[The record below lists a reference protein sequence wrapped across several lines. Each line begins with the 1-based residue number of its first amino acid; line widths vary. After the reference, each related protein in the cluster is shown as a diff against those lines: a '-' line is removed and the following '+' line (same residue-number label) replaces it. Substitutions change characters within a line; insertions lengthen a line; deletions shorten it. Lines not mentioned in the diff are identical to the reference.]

1 MARSKK
7 LTQDQLDHLDTL
19 CEDYIIAG
27 DDLKAYLEEIITKR
41 NDGYVVIKTLN
52 TLMDK
57 LQDKISK
64 LSEVAETGDW
74 DSLLDDYEGNMLYDE
89 DDGNDD
95 DDE

>member
-7 LTQDQLDHLDTL
+7 LTQDQLDQLDTL

-41 NDGYVVIKTLN
+41 SDGYVVIKTLN
-52 TLMDK
+52 TLINK
-57 LQDKISK
+57 LQDKIST
-64 LSEVAETGDW
+64 LSEIAESGDW
-74 DSLLDDYEGNMLYDE
+74 DSLLDDYEGHITYDE